1 MGIGIG
7 ANYNRFYLKVS
18 CRKLYAYCH
27 LRLRG
32 EDKITWSWN
41 ISGAFS
47 TSTTYMAISGDLWE
61 VIVWSLW
68 KNKNEFIFQGAY
80 SSSADIVIASS
91 PRQNH
96 SELSKGSTLD
106 YGTQT

>member
-1 MGIGIG
+1 MRKTWLILMGIGIG

-61 VIVWSLW
+61 GTDMKWELIW
-68 KNKNEFIFQGAY
+68 KESGIFCGY
-80 SSSADIVIASS
+80 
-91 PRQNH
+91 
-96 SELSKGSTLD
+96 
-106 YGTQT
+106 